1 MKNVNS
7 SKFSLNV
14 IYKHSMLSTFNVI
27 NIQLEIWMN
36 NLHSIDNGLINS
48 HSIENVDKQIY
59 IFYGKYK

>member
-36 NLHSIDNGLINS
+36 SLHSIDNGLINS
-48 HSIENVDKQIY
+48 HSIENVDKKIY